1 MHIIKGGCHC
11 GNLRYEFT
19 WPRAGDSIPVRAC
32 SCGFCTKHH
41 GVYTSHPEAK
51 LAARIQDVTRVSRY
65 RFATNTADFFVCRR
79 CGVVPFV
86 TSEIEGELFAVV
98 NVNTFDA
105 VDPTVFESSV
115 TNFDGELREDRL
127 ARRTRTWIRNVTIA
141 GG

>member
-1 MHIIKGGCHC
+1 
-11 GNLRYEFT
+11 
-19 WPRAGDSIPVRAC
+19 
-32 SCGFCTKHH
+32 
-41 GVYTSHPEAK
+41 
-51 LAARIQDVTRVSRY
+51 VSRY

-127 ARRTRTWIRNVTIA
+127 ARRARTWIRNVTIA